1 MSRKFVV
8 FAAAAIALG
17 SVAVASGMARSSI
30 VQPYKT
36 KADFDRAFGMAAA
49 SPGVMSAK
57 AAIEAEKLRQAGLKR
72 VNLAQAAR

>member
-17 SVAVASGMARSSI
+17 SVAVASGMARSGI

-36 KADFDRAFGMAAA
+36 KADFDRAFGMAGS
-49 SPGVMSAK
+49 SPGVMSAR
-57 AAIEAEKLRQAGLKR
+57 AAIDAEKLRQAGLKR
-72 VNLAQAAR
+72 VSLAQAAR